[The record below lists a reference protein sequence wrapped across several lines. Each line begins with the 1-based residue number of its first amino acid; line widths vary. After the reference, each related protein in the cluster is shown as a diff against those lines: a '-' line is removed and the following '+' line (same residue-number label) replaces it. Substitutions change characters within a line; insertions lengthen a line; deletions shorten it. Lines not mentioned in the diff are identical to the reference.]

1 MMQTLRKN
9 VFCIT
14 LTVLCLLVLLVNG
27 AVRLTMLRACGQIT
41 NSILQVMAEN
51 ADGIQGVGEFHL
63 EKGPLIG
70 TLTLN
75 KEQLQTTI
83 NMEVYGMEISKDGTL
98 RSCIDAQGRKKE
110 SEGLEGLAKQLCDA
124 GVGGGQIGN
133 IRYYQVEKPYG
144 FYAAFTDRR
153 QGIEQLMSQHL
164 TQITLMAALPTLLV
178 LVCVSLVLSKLLL
191 RPMRQALEKQKQFL
205 SDAGHELKTPLA
217 VINVNAAV
225 LAEET
230 GPNRSLECIQSEAK
244 RMEGLVRQMLD
255 VACMEREQSGE
266 SKESKRTF
274 SLSETVYQ
282 ATLPY
287 ESVAFEQN
295 IRYTCDIQENC
306 TYTGDP
312 ARIRQLLAI
321 LLDNAFKYGEP
332 GGEVQVTLK
341 KEGRRFVLEVYNTG
355 RGISKAELP
364 HIFERFYRGDKA
376 RPGNGSYGLGLAIA
390 QSVVRGCHGKLTA
403 ESEPG
408 AWARF
413 RATL

>member
-1 MMQTLRKN
+1 MMQTLRKK

-14 LTVLCLLVLLVNG
+14 LTVLCLLVLLANG
-27 AVRLTMLRACGQIT
+27 AARLTMLRACGQLT
-41 NSILQVMAEN
+41 ESILQVMAEN
-51 ADGIQGVGEFHL
+51 ADGVQGVGEFRL

-75 KEQLQTTI
+75 KEQLRSTI
-83 NMEVYGMEISKDGTL
+83 NMEVYGMEIAADGTL
-98 RSCIDAQGRKKE
+98 RSCVDAQGRKQE
-110 SEGLEGLAKQLCDA
+110 WTELAELAQQLSRQS
-124 GVGGGQIGN
+124 VGGGRIGN
-133 IRYYQVEKPYG
+133 IQYYQVEKPYG
-144 FYAAFTDRR
+144 FYAAITDCR
-153 QGIEQLMSQHL
+153 QGIGQLVIQHL
-164 TQITLMAALPTLLV
+164 NQIMLLAALPMLMMLV
-178 LVCVSLVLSKLLL
+178 LVSLLLSKLLL

-230 GPNRSLECIQSEAK
+230 GPNRSLDCIRSEAK
-244 RMEGLVRQMLD
+244 RMEGLIRQMLD
-255 VACMEREQSGE
+255 VACMERETSGE
-266 SKESKRTF
+266 SKRVF

-287 ESVAFEQN
+287 ESVAFEQD

-306 TYTGDP
+306 QYTGDP

-321 LLDNAFKYGEP
+321 LLDNAFKYGES
-332 GGEVQVTLK
+332 GGEVQVTLR
-341 KEGRRFVLEVYNTG
+341 KEGRRYVLEVYNTG
-355 RGISKAELP
+355 CGIAKEELP

-390 QSVVRGCHGKLTA
+390 QSVVRGCHGKLTV

-408 AWARF
+408 QWARF
-413 RATL
+413 RAVL